1 MATLARLRKWLMAVL
16 AVALAGTLL
25 ELLLLAHYEE
35 PWQFVPLALIVAA
48 LGAIGWHTVRPGA
61 GVVRGIQLVMTLFVV
76 AGVVGVVLHLRG
88 AAEFQREIDPSM
100 ATRELLSKALRA
112 QSPPAL
118 APGVMSQMGLIG
130 LIAVYRD
137 PALEGRDA

>member
-1 MATLARLRKWLMAVL
+1 MATLARLRKWLLAVL

-25 ELLLLAHYEE
+25 ELLLLAHYEDA
-35 PWQFVPLALIVAA
+35 WQFVPLGLIIAA
-48 LGAIGWHTVRPGA
+48 LGAIAWHTIRPSA
-61 GVVRGIQLVMTLFVV
+61 AIVRGIQVVMTLFVV
-76 AGVVGVVLHLRG
+76 AGVTGVVLHLRG

-100 ATRELLSKALRA
+100 ATRELFGKALRA

-118 APGVMSQMGLIG
+118 APGVMSQIGLIG

-137 PALEGRDA
+137 PALEGRNA

>member
-16 AVALAGTLL
+16 AVALAGTLV
-25 ELLLLAHYEE
+25 ELLLLAHYED
-35 PWQFVPLALIVAA
+35 PWQFVPLGLIVAA
-48 LGAIGWHTVRPGA
+48 LGAIGWYAVLPGPR
-61 GVVRGIQLVMTLFVV
+61 VVRGIQGVMTLFVV
-76 AGVVGVVLHLRG
+76 AGIVGMVLHLRG

-100 ATRELLSKALRA
+100 ATRELLGKALRA

-137 PALEGRDA
+137 PALEEGDA

>member
-1 MATLARLRKWLMAVL
+1 MANLARLRKWLMAVL
-16 AVALAGTLL
+16 AVALAGTLV
-25 ELLLLAHYEE
+25 ELLLLAHYED

-48 LGAIGWHTVRPGA
+48 LGTISWHTVRPSA
-61 GVVRGIQLVMTLFVV
+61 RVVRGIQVVMTLCVV
-76 AGVVGVVLHLRG
+76 AGVAGVVFHLRG

-100 ATRELLSKALRA
+100 PTRELLSKALRA

>member
-16 AVALAGTLL
+16 AIALAGTLV
-25 ELLLLAHYEE
+25 ELLLLAHYED

-48 LGAIGWHTVRPGA
+48 LGTIGWHTVRPSA
-61 GVVRGIQLVMTLFVV
+61 GVVRGIQVVMTLCVV
-76 AGVVGVVLHLRG
+76 AGVTGVVFHLRG

-100 ATRELLSKALRA
+100 TTRELLSKALRA